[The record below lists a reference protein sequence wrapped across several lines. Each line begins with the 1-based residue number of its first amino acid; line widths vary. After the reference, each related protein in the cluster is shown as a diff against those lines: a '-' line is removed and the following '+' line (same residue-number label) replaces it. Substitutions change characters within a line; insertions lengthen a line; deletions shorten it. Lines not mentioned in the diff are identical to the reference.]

1 MLFKGLL
8 RDLENTGVERNM
20 DTTLNDSD
28 ARIWYLSKNN
38 ELVREVIDLLGREF
52 KKLLIGSGSERNQV
66 RRNETVE
73 TFDKMLREGY
83 IPSVITYVKYD
94 AHKV

>member
-1 MLFKGLL
+1 MVLMLL
-8 RDLENTGVERNM
+8 
-20 DTTLNDSD
+20 
-28 ARIWYLSKNN
+28 IWYLSKNK

-73 TFDKMLREGY
+73 TFDKMLSKGY
-83 IPSVITYVKYD
+83 IL
-94 AHKV
+94 